1 MKLRFQQVLDCSAL
15 SESIAQRRREAMLIK
30 ERANLLA
37 SRIGLP
43 KSTEATKLAKGTV
56 KERSNIG
63 KNMQRVGTALLIIP
77 DPITGAAGVPL
88 LAVGKALQMRQGT
101 NIAETYQ
108 EFNQTMKAL
117 RRASSEK

>member
-1 MKLRFQQVLDCSAL
+1 MKLRFHQVCYCFDL
-15 SESIAQRRREAMLIK
+15 SENIAQRRREAMLLK

-37 SRIGLP
+37 TRISLP
-43 KSTEATKLAKGTV
+43 KSTEATKLAKGAV

-63 KNMQRVGTALLIIP
+63 KNMQRVGTALVIIP

-88 LAVGKALQMRQGT
+88 LAVGKALQLRQGT

-108 EFNQTMKAL
+108 EFNKTMKAL
-117 RRASSEK
+117 RGASSEK